1 MADLSV
7 NIAGVEFKNPIIA
20 ASGTIGFGHEYSEFY
35 PLEELGGI
43 SCKGIT
49 QGAFRKSSAKNS
61 RNSIRYA

>member
-35 PLEELGGI
+35 LSLI
-43 SCKGIT
+43 HI
-49 QGAFRKSSAKNS
+49 
-61 RNSIRYA
+61 